1 MPVNTSKPKNR
12 RIYSILALIIMPL
25 LLIGII
31 MAAPGRVAS
40 GEWRVAS
47 YKYAVLDAGYSPSAP
62 ARPAAASLV
71 GHVTIQGHPA
81 QPSPLQSVP
90 LTVTLNSAD
99 CNGTASD

>member
-1 MPVNTSKPKNR
+1 
-12 RIYSILALIIMPL
+12 PL
-25 LLIGII
+25 LLIGMI

-47 YKYAVLDAGYSPSAP
+47 YEYAVLDAGYSPSAP

-90 LTVTLNSAD
+90 LTITLNSAD
-99 CNGTASD
+99 CNGTASDYSTTTDQSGFFTVTAPAPGVY